1 MKVKIRL
8 FGQMGG
14 DHGSHGPG
22 SEPWLPA
29 HVAKQVVKNRHG
41 IALSPMPEFDEA
53 DDQPDDQPEGEE
65 PAGFEDL
72 AGEIAETAAKL
83 IEATGGESPEEGPAS
98 SDDAS
103 LDDWGVDPSTVE
115 PAGKRKR
122 AAR

>member
-1 MKVKIRL
+1 MRVKIRL

-41 IALSPMPEFDEA
+41 IALSPMPDFDEA
-53 DDQPDDQPEGEE
+53 EGEADDE
-65 PAGFEDL
+65 
-72 AGEIAETAAKL
+72 AE
-83 IEATGGESPEEGPAS
+83 GESPEALEAVADEVAGTAGALAEATGNPLAE
-98 SDDAS
+98 DDAS